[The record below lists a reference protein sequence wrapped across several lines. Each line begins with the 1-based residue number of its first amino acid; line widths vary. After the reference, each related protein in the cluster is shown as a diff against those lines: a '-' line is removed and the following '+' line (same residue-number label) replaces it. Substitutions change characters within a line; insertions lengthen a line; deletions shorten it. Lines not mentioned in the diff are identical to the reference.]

1 MQAIPFFFDLSSP
14 YSYLTWVSLIS
25 RKKMLEESA
34 LVLKPIPVPMGSLI
48 SSYETKG
55 PAEIAPKREFLFRE
69 ALRQAARMNIRLC
82 VPAKL
87 PFNPLLLLR
96 LSLVE
101 VSEEHQE
108 AMITA
113 LFEGVW
119 SDKIVMDDPEA
130 VRSFLSQRF
139 FSNFLDLAFEKAS
152 GAIARKALKDNLK
165 LALEKQAFGV
175 PTYFYQD
182 ELFWGLDSLPSFFE
196 KLAECDLLDQEKY
209 KEFLQQFPR

>member
-1 MQAIPFFFDLSSP
+1 MQAVPFFFDLSSP
-14 YSYLTWVSLIS
+14 YSYLAWISLMR
-25 RKKMLEESA
+25 RKEMLEESG

-48 SSYETKG
+48 SAYETKG

-69 ALRQAARMNIRLC
+69 ALRQATRLKIPIN

-101 VSEEHQE
+101 VSEDNQE
-108 AMITA
+108 MLITA

-119 SDKIVMDDPEA
+119 SDKIVMDDPE
-130 VRSFLSQRF
+130 VVQDYLSQRF
-139 FSNFLDLAFEKAS
+139 SSNFLEEAFEKAS
-152 GAIARKALKDNLK
+152 GAIARKALKENLK

-196 KLAECDLLDQEKY
+196 KLAQKDLLDQEKY
-209 KEFLQQFPR
+209 KEFLLRFPR